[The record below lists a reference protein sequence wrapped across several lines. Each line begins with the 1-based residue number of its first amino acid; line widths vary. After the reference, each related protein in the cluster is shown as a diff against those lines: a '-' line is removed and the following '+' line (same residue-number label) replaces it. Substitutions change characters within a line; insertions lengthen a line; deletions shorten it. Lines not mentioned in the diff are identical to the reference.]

1 VGSDVT
7 ELVVVR
13 HGESTWNVE
22 SRFTGQADPPLSERG
37 QGQAADLARRCA
49 ALHIDAVVTSDL
61 DRAFT
66 TGLVVS
72 SRLGLPPPVP
82 LPSLRERWNR
92 TLEGMVSP
100 DIEARFPGVIAA
112 WREARPVSL
121 PADFEDYDAFAA
133 RVTDGLIE
141 AAGHGGRV
149 LVVAHAGVFVVL
161 DQLTGAAVAG
171 GIGNAEGRRIMVEP
185 DGRLVGGDPVRVD
198 EPCGFFSG
206 GW

>member
-37 QGQAADLARRCA
+37 QEQAADLARRCVV
-49 ALHIDAVVTSDL
+49 LSIDAVVTSDL

-66 TGLVVS
+66 TGLAVTR
-72 SRLGLPPPVP
+72 RLGLPRPVR

-92 TLEGMVSP
+92 TLEGMGSQ
-100 DIEARFPGVIAA
+100 DIEARFPGVLAA

-121 PADFEDYDAFAA
+121 AGEFENYDAFAA
-133 RVTDGLIE
+133 RVTE
-141 AAGHGGRV
+141 ALVESAGHGDRV

-161 DQLTGAAVAG
+161 DQLSGAADAS
-171 GIGNAEGRRIMVEP
+171 GIGNAEGRRVMVGP
-185 DGRLVGGDPVRVD
+185 DGRLVVGDLVRVD
-198 EPCGFFSG
+198 GPSGFLNAG
-206 GW
+206 